1 MRVLIVGSGGREH
14 ALAWAI
20 ARSPLLTELHAAP
33 GNPGIAELATV
44 HDVGVM
50 DAEGLVELS
59 ERLGIDLAVVGP
71 EAPLVAGLGDRLSAA
86 GIASFAPSG
95 EAAMIEGSKEFA
107 KQVMIA
113 AGVPTARHDACD
125 TIAAAQAAIAAS
137 DGQVVVKADGLAAGK
152 GVFVCSSALEAEA
165 AVRACLTD
173 RRFGGAGSRVLI
185 EERLSGSEVSLL
197 ALCDGDH
204 VRALAPAR
212 DYKRIGDGD
221 RGPNTG
227 GMGCVS
233 PLEGLSA
240 EATEALVDQI
250 HRPVIAELRQRGITF
265 QGCLYAGLMMTDDG
279 PKVLEFNA
287 RFGDPETQV
296 IVPRLDGD
304 LLEALVAT
312 AEGRLAGVELHTSPR
327 ACLTVVMAAA
337 GYPEAPEQG
346 AAIGGLA
353 RAADHPG
360 VVVFHAGTSGAPG
373 AVKVAGGRVLNV
385 TATGDDLDEA
395 RERAYAAAD
404 EITFDGMQ
412 MRRDIGLEAGLTA
425 HRHA

>member
-1 MRVLIVGSGGREH
+1 M
-14 ALAWAI
+14 
-20 ARSPLLTELHAAP
+20 
-33 GNPGIAELATV
+33 
-44 HDVGVM
+44 
-50 DAEGLVELS
+50 
-59 ERLGIDLAVVGP
+59 
-71 EAPLVAGLGDRLSAA
+71 
-86 GIASFAPSG
+86 
-95 EAAMIEGSKEFA
+95 
-107 KQVMIA
+107 
-113 AGVPTARHDACD
+113 
-125 TIAAAQAAIAAS
+125 
-137 DGQVVVKADGLAAGK
+137 
-152 GVFVCSSALEAEA
+152 
-165 AVRACLTD
+165 RACLTD

-233 PLEGLSA
+233 PLPRASPPRRSSA
-240 EATEALVDQI
+240 WSTRSTVRSSPSCGSAA
-250 HRPVIAELRQRGITF
+250 ITF

-395 RERAYAAAD
+395 RERAYAAAARSPS
-404 EITFDGMQ
+404 TACRCAVTSGS
-412 MRRDIGLEAGLTA
+412 RRG
-425 HRHA
+425 